1 MKEKQY
7 FRPGTSNEVKV
18 DVRILASATVDLDAA
33 LADGA
38 DFYFYYFYLNLH
50 DFICRRCGSGA
61 KTSLFILE
69 MAYEA

>member
-1 MKEKQY
+1 MEEKQY

-38 DFYFYYFYLNLH
+38 DFYFYLSTFTIL
-50 DFICRRCGSGA
+50 FAAVAAAARRHPF
-61 KTSLFILE
+61 LF
-69 MAYEA
+69 